1 MKILLKEVHRNQ
13 FNKYNNLYISKEK
26 ELEDLKRKRN

>member
-1 MKILLKEVHRNQ
+1 MKILLKEVHLNQ
-13 FNKYNNLYISKEK
+13 FNKYKNLYINKEK